1 MKYFQSSY
9 TTASANSA
17 EASFACANIARL
29 DAVIMAS
36 IIIFCVSLLVLLI
49 TQLG

>member
-29 DAVIMAS
+29 DAVMAS
-36 IIIFCVSLLVLLI
+36 IIIFCVSLLVRLI
-49 TQLG
+49 IQLG